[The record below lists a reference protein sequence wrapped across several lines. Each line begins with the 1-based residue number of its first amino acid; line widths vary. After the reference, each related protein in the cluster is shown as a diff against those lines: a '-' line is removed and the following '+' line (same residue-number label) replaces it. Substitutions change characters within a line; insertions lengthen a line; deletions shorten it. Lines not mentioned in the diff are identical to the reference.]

1 MEAPNTAACGSI
13 KGFATSRQ
21 LAARWAAA
29 SRPDVHTFITQTFE
43 ACRETGMRYA
53 SLFFGYHVSGAAVF
67 TLASTAR
74 AGQPATT
81 VAANRTTIRGG

>member
-21 LAARWAAA
+21 LAARRAAA
-29 SRPDVHTFITQTFE
+29 GRPDVHTLITQTFD

-53 SLFFGYHVSGAAVF
+53 SHFFGYQVSGAVF

-74 AGQPATT
+74 AGQPAIT